1 LSANTEHSV
10 YRPFFCYALA
20 TGVVIAALLLRNL
33 ASFLIGSELPPFITF
48 YPAIMLAALFCGLGP
63 GLLAVALSTSLSA
76 GWMLPQSGYLRQA
89 HGSSAT
95 ALTIY
100 CGMGVCMNLLADRY
114 RRASRRLAVA
124 ADDEKLR
131 ETTARKHSDEYLLAG
146 EVRYR
151 TVFQNSLDGI
161 AINRI
166 DDGTYIDLN
175 QSFLDIVGYRRE
187 EVIGCSSLEIGIWAD
202 LRDRLRLMETL
213 RQNSSVRD
221 FEARFVRKNGEV
233 FWGLMSASTIEVDGV
248 PCTLT
253 MTRDLSSAKDA
264 EEKIRSLAFFDPLTG
279 LPNRRFLL
287 EHLRRDPAEID
298 GALHQKALLFIDLD
312 HFKTLNDTLGHQI
325 GDLLL
330 QQVARRLQVGVSE
343 ARIVARLGSDE
354 FVVVL
359 EDLSEVVE
367 EAATQVKATAER
379 ILASLSAPYML
390 DGRECLST
398 CSIGVTFIG
407 DSSEGADEFLQQA
420 DLAMYQAKTAGR
432 NTMRQFA
439 PALQAAV
446 NARASLEDDLRQA
459 IKGKQ
464 FLLYYQPQVN
474 RRVMIGAEALVRWQ
488 HPRRGLLL
496 PGEFINLA
504 EETGLILPLGDWVL
518 EAACTQVAAWERMT
532 PPAPISVAVNISA
545 RQFRQPDFVEQVLG
559 VLRRTG
565 ASPEHIKLE
574 LTESML
580 ADNIEEVIAK
590 MAELKSHGL
599 RFSLD
604 DFGTGYSSLSYLKRL
619 PLDQLKIDRAF
630 VRDILVDA
638 SSGAIAQTII
648 SLGRAMGLPVIA
660 EGVET
665 EEQREFLA
673 SLGCHTIQGYLYS
686 RPVPLKDF
694 QQMMPMGQ
702 A

>member
-1 LSANTEHSV
+1 MSANTEHSV